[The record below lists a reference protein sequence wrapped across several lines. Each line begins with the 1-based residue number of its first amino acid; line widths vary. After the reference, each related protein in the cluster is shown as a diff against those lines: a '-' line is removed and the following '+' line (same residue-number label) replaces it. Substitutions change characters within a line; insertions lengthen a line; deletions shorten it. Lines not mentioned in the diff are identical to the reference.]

1 MKLDRS
7 TYLQVIGRQASSLSL
22 ALMDNDSLS
31 SMQDQV
37 FANFLHRRYT
47 SRLGAT
53 GRARAGDAEHE
64 DLTTELSLNQ
74 RNAYH
79 LPEGLKRLYRPSLL
93 IDCNPHD
100 FVAPRAVQKWSYST
114 SLK

>member
-1 MKLDRS
+1 MKLDRR
-7 TYLQVIGRQASSLSL
+7 TDLIGMQASISSLSL
-22 ALMDNDSLS
+22 ALMEDSLS

-47 SRLGAT
+47 SRLGAR
-53 GRARAGDAEHE
+53 GCARAGDAEHE
-64 DLTTELSLNQ
+64 DLTIELSLNQ

-79 LPEGLKRLYRPSLL
+79 LPGGLKRLYRPSLS
-93 IDCNPHD
+93 IDCNLHD
-100 FVAPRAVQKWSYST
+100 FVAPRAVLKWSYST